1 MNTETQKLHTA
12 IRRYCIQRH
21 RYWTEK
27 YGELESGG
35 RSGYAYTKE
44 SLQIFP
50 RYNVLKAILVEVER
64 HDPSNFKT
72 LDEAKRKL
80 GTAVSNAQDMF
91 TEPPNGP
98 IEQEVMKEERAT
110 LLRYID
116 QVTESDL
123 ASVKPL
129 FYRRVLSPSE
139 SQEVWAKLQSAWNIK
154 SGYWYPLADHP
165 EKDVEAFQDSYF
177 EKEVGFEQ
185 LRAMLHSKTINNVL
199 ELREYG
205 PEYVIEL
212 SAFEPL
218 YNGAEGYWCDE
229 SLTWIIYASHE
240 SSITIGGWLLEEIK
254 RKWPSWKERIWT
266 TPFFN

>member
-1 MNTETQKLHTA
+1 MNDEAQNLHTA

-27 YGELESGG
+27 YGELAQGS
-35 RSGYAYTKE
+35 RSGFGYTKE
-44 SLQIFP
+44 ALHVFP
-50 RYNVLKAILVEVER
+50 RYHVLKAMLVEIER
-64 HDPSNFKT
+64 HNPATFKT
-72 LDEAKRKL
+72 VDEAKRKL
-80 GTAVSNAQDMF
+80 SAAAAHAQDMF

-98 IEQEVMKEERAT
+98 IEQAAMKEERVT

-116 QVTESDL
+116 ELNEDELVWVE
-123 ASVKPL
+123 PL
-129 FYRRVLSPSE
+129 FYRRTLSPSE
-139 SQEVWAKLQSAWNIK
+139 SQEIWGKLKSIWSIK
-154 SGYWYPLADHP
+154 QGYWYPLAERP

-177 EKEVGFEQ
+177 EKEFGFER
-185 LRAMLHSKTINNVL
+185 LRAVLHTRLVDHVL

-205 PEYVIEL
+205 PEYEIEL

-229 SLTWIIYASHE
+229 SLNWIIYASHE
-240 SSITIGGWLLEEIK
+240 SSMTIGGWLLEEVK
-254 RKWPSWKERIWT
+254 RRWPNWKERIWT